1 MDPRAQRQARRAQVA
16 QRAAEREAQGR
27 NTTMLVRFRRIR
39 RRLGALLLDSLA
51 PLLVRML
58 AATWRVRRI
67 DLGGQRCFDGDGPW
81 VLLMWHGR
89 MLPLM
94 PLRRHRARRIGVLVS
109 PSDDGGLA
117 KRALHHFGYV
127 VVRGSLSRRG
137 ARALREMHG
146 LLAGGGKLV
155 VTPDGPR
162 GPRHSCN
169 VGPAWLAR
177 ETGAPMVLLGLAVD
191 RAWRLKSWDGFVIPK
206 PFARLAV
213 AYGGPI
219 EVPGHADDA
228 ALEQLSA
235 QARDGLLAAERAGFT
250 ALGVGDDHAAIAP
263 KGPKTERGPNAP

>member
-1 MDPRAQRQARRAQVA
+1 MDPRAERQARRALVA

-39 RRLGALLLDSLA
+39 RRLGALLLETLA
-51 PLLVRML
+51 PWLVRAL
-58 AATWRVRRI
+58 AATWRVERI

-81 VLLMWHGR
+81 IVLMWHGR
-89 MLPLM
+89 MLPAM
-94 PLRRHRARRIGVLVS
+94 PLRPHRARRIGVLVS

-117 KRALHHFGYV
+117 MRALRHFGYV

-137 ARALREMHG
+137 ARALREMHE

-177 ETGAPMVLLGLAVD
+177 ETGAPLLLLGLAAD
-191 RAWRLKSWDGFVIPK
+191 RVWRLKSWDAFVIPK
-206 PFARLAV
+206 PFARVAAV
-213 AYGGPI
+213 YSGPI
-219 EVPGHADDA
+219 EVPADADDA
-228 ALEQLSA
+228 TLERLSA
-235 QARDGLLAAERAGFT
+235 EAREALLAAERAGFE
-250 ALGVGDDHAAIAP
+250 ALRVTPDHGDDH
-263 KGPKTERGPNAP
+263 KTEHGPNVP